1 MPDPSQQLQRLV
13 EAGFTLQTFERFPR
27 SLGILRGE
35 CVALVEPTPEGL
47 KMVGT
52 PGWRMGEVMGVLV
65 TRGCRQV
72 FQAKGQTLD
81 ATPERVQ
88 ALARFRSDLE
98 RLLAPAD

>member
-27 SLGILRGE
+27 SLGILKGE
-35 CVALVEPTPEGL
+35 CIALVEPTPEGL
-47 KMVGT
+47 KIIGT

-72 FQAKGQTLD
+72 FQAKAETLD
-81 ATPERVQ
+81 ATPERVE
-88 ALARFRSDLE
+88 ALAHFRAE
-98 RLLAPAD
+98 LASFL